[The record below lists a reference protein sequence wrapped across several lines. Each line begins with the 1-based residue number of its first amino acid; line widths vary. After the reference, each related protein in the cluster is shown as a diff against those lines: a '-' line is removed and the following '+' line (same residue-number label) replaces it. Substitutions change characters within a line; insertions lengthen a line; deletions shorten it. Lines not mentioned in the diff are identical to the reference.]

1 MRLFLVKDFIDLVF
15 PRNCDLCGTTLFDQ
29 ETCICSV
36 CTGLLPVT
44 SYHLRP
50 FDNDLADKIKGLTEV
65 NRVMAYLRFTKKG
78 NSQKLLHELKYRNN
92 HQLAVHLGRLY
103 GSLLKENGFMGKWQC
118 VIPVPLHPAKQ
129 KRRGYNQSEEFA
141 KGLAEELKISVTNA
155 LSRKLFTSTQTKK
168 SRLERMDNVENVF
181 EFNEGIDLRDRE
193 VLLVDDVMTTGATL
207 CACSNVLLSN
217 DAKNVDLATI
227 AAGGK

>member
-1 MRLFLVKDFIDLVF
+1 MRLFLIKDFLDLIF
-15 PRNCDLCGTTLFDQ
+15 PRNCDLCGTTLFD
-29 ETCICSV
+29 EEVSLCSV

-50 FDNDLADKIKGLTEV
+50 FDNDLTDKIKGLTEV

-78 NSQKLLHELKYRNN
+78 NSQKLLHQLKYRNN
-92 HQLAVHLGRLY
+92 HQLAVQLGRLY
-103 GSLLKENGFMGKWQC
+103 GQLLREKDYLGKWQYI
-118 VIPVPLHPAKQ
+118 VAVPLHPAKQ

-141 KGLAEELKISVTNA
+141 KGLAEELKISVVNA
-155 LSRKLFTSTQTKK
+155 LSRKVFTETQTMK
-168 SRLERMDNVENVF
+168 SRLERMDNVDDVF
-181 EFNEGIDLRDRE
+181 GYNDIVNLQDRS

-207 CACSNVLLSN
+207 CACSNVLLAN
-217 DAKNVDLATI
+217 GAKNVDLVTI